1 MICIKIYAQKI
12 ATSLLFCL
20 FSLGMFNNIFS
31 QELRSDSTKKSDYQ
45 TEQEVL
51 TNEMLTM
58 SVEDI
63 IALPVKTGSFLDI
76 DKKFLSSSITIID
89 NNQINNSGTRTLSEV
104 LELYLPGFQYMVN
117 KWNGTIWG
125 MRGVAAD
132 RNTKMIF
139 LVNGHQMNMESR
151 DGAMT
156 EQDLGLLGDI
166 ERIEVLRGPAGLLYG
181 SGAIAGVVNVVTKQF
196 SKDLIETRLIGQTYG
211 KANGGSLEFN
221 ANKIINDITKITF
234 SGGIKMSE
242 GTNFGS
248 NRIYGKGSSP
258 YPDWSSPSSIHDNG
272 VPTTTG
278 AYNTPGNFRGSIDL
292 KYKNLSIYSRYTNQI
307 TNASGYFILDPW
319 AGRLPDS
326 TFQNQIIDGKTISF
340 NDPFYKNVETN
351 NMNRRQYLIKN
362 WSNQV
367 TYVKN
372 IGFNQLKID
381 AGFDM
386 VTNRTL
392 VMKTGELGYTNFYGA
407 SNNNI
412 KLPET
417 FGERRYNIRT
427 IYVINTNDKLKLA
440 IGYQFR
446 LFDIGNDMDGW
457 NMGNENKRHYVV
469 KNIIYTNNSVFAEGL
484 IKLSKKASI
493 ILGCRYDA
501 HTRTINQGGIFT
513 PKLGLISQINENNT
527 IKIIYQ
533 SSANNGSTDNYEY
546 GRNSIDDNGNPLDK
560 PRFENPYQKPNLNT
574 NVLSPVSITDLQSL
588 KPEMSQSLELLSSH
602 NITDKLTINSSI
614 SFNNIKNLFVWNQQ
628 LFRVINGGYYNFI
641 NIDLEAKYSAK
652 LFKIGINHT
661 YQQMFATNQNQT
673 TEYELPSYSGI
684 YDSSLVNGKYEYTPI
699 INGSQKYTLQT
710 VKDGISNDG
719 SNFKNLAA
727 NLTKFFIESNH
738 FNWLTLNSNLR
749 VFWNLKGRE
758 SAEQSNKDY
767 NFLDICEK
775 PIIKCSLAAHFQ
787 VGRMVKISIIGY
799 DILGSKSSPLNAIR
813 WQQMGTPKQ
822 TDLYSVD
829 QRSLA
834 IWLTYKFSK

>member
-1 MICIKIYAQKI
+1 MICIKTYAQKI

-20 FSLGMFNNIFS
+20 FSLGMFNNLFS
-31 QELRSDSTKKSDYQ
+31 QELRSDSTQKSDYQ

-58 SVEDI
+58 TVEDI

-76 DKKFLSSSITIID
+76 DKKLLSSSITIID
-89 NNQINNSGTRTLSEV
+89 NNQINNSGARTLSEI
-104 LELYLPGFQYMVN
+104 LELYVPGFQYMIN

-151 DGAMT
+151 DGAMS

-181 SGAIAGVVNVVTKQF
+181 SGAIAGVVNIVTKQF
-196 SKDLIETRLIGQTYG
+196 SKDLIETRLMGQTYG
-211 KANGGSLEFN
+211 KANGGSLELN
-221 ANKIINDITKITF
+221 ANKIINDVTKITF

-258 YPDWSSPSSIHDNG
+258 FPDWSSPISIPENG

-278 AYNTPGNFRGSIDL
+278 AYNTPGNFRGAIDL

-319 AGRLPDS
+319 AGKSPDS
-326 TFQNQIIDGKTISF
+326 TFQNQIIEGKTISF

-362 WSNQV
+362 WCNQV

-392 VMKTGELGYTNFYGA
+392 VMKTGELGYYNAYGA
-407 SNNNI
+407 TNNNLI
-412 KLPET
+412 MPET
-417 FGERRYNIRT
+417 FGERRYNIRG
-427 IYVINTNDKLKLA
+427 IYVINSNDVFKMA

-457 NMGNENKRHYVV
+457 NMVNEHQKHYVV
-469 KNIIYTNNSVFAEGL
+469 KNIIYTNNALFSEGL
-484 IKLSKKASI
+484 IKLSKKANI
-493 ILGCRYDA
+493 TFGFRYDT

-513 PKLGLISQINENNT
+513 PKLGLITQINENNT

-533 SSANNGSTDNYEY
+533 SSANNGSADNYEY
-546 GRNSIDDNGNPLDK
+546 SRNSIDDYGNPLDK
-560 PRFENPYQKPNLNT
+560 PRFENPFQKPNPSS
-574 NVLSPVSITDLQSL
+574 NVLPPVSNSDLQSL
-588 KPEMSQSLELLSSH
+588 KPEKSQSIELLSSH
-602 NITDKLTINSSI
+602 SLTNRLTLNSSI
-614 SFNNIKNLFVWNQQ
+614 SFNNIKNLFVWNQP
-628 LFRVINGGYYNFI
+628 LFRVINGGQYNFI
-641 NIDLEAKYSAK
+641 NIDLEAKYTSK
-652 LFKIGINHT
+652 SLKFGINHT
-661 YQQMFATNQNQT
+661 FQQMIATDNNQI
-673 TEYELPSYSGI
+673 TEYELPVYSGN
-684 YDSSLVNGKYEYTPI
+684 YDSSLVNGKYIYTPI
-699 INGSQKYTLQT
+699 IDGSQKYSLQT
-710 VKDGISNDG
+710 VKDGISTDG
-719 SNFKNLAA
+719 RNFNNLAT
-727 NLTKFFIESNH
+727 NLTKIFFESNH
-738 FNWLTLNSNLR
+738 ISWLTLNSNLR
-749 VFWNLKGRE
+749 IFWNLAGRE
-758 SAEQSNKDY
+758 TAEEINKNYDFLGVSSN
-767 NFLDICEK
+767 
-775 PIIKCSLAAHFQ
+775 PILKWSLAAHFQ
-787 VGRMVKISIIGY
+787 IRKSIKLSIVGY
-799 DILGSKSSPLNAIR
+799 DLLGSKSSPLNAIR
-813 WQQMGTPKQ
+813 WQQMGTPSQ
-822 TDLYSVD
+822 TDMYSVD
-829 QRSLA
+829 QRSA
-834 IWLTYKFSK
+834 AVWLTYKFE